1 MLLFFSLNFRHDKTR
16 WKLSHLPC
24 SETSRVQHDA
34 EAQMFGWYGDERLE
48 FVSFF
53 SISKNSMQLCKSFFC
68 FFFNLKFQQIGWSKR
83 TFRHAYIAWRLGAQT
98 GSSTSHSNWRV
109 CFSTGFLGRWLAWPL
124 WLMTSYAMGLIIFRT
139 KSTFLKLCSNT
150 SWSLLR
156 HWTLFHFT
164 SQAEIE
170 TKSTCA
176 TPDSR
181 GGFISSAFACCWNE
195 SNLQFL
201 DRSDMHL
208 TYLQIRVILKSIGF
222 LIKQT
227 FPNMGLMF
235 SIHRDLPASR
245 ALKAKA
251 WWSLMYMHLHPWSWN
266 VSCQKLYQRISR

>member
-1 MLLFFSLNFRHDKTR
+1 MQVFFL
-16 WKLSHLPC
+16 
-24 SETSRVQHDA
+24 
-34 EAQMFGWYGDERLE
+34 
-48 FVSFF
+48 
-53 SISKNSMQLCKSFFC
+53 

-156 HWTLFHFT
+156 HCTLFHFT

-201 DRSDMHL
+201 DRSDMRL

-222 LIKQT
+222 LIKLT
-227 FPNMGLMF
+227 FPIWVSCF
-235 SIHRDLPASR
+235 RSTEIR
-245 ALKAKA
+245 
-251 WWSLMYMHLHPWSWN
+251 LHPGPSRPRHGGLWCTCACIPGPGTCL
-266 VSCQKLYQRISR
+266 VRIWIKELAPKRLLREWGSRKWMGRIRIH